1 MDTMNEIGLIISET
15 TTGLSGIDM
24 TNYVKCAF
32 ILIGV
37 LLMIL
42 VIRLIVNGINRG

>member
-1 MDTMNEIGLIISET
+1 MDAMNETELIISET
-15 TTGLSGIDM
+15 VIGLSGIDM

-32 ILIGV
+32 ILIGI

-42 VIRLIVNGINRG
+42 VIRLIVNSINRG

>member
-1 MDTMNEIGLIISET
+1 MDTINETGLIISEM

-32 ILIGV
+32 ILIGI

-42 VIRLIVNGINRG
+42 VIQLIINGINRE

>member
-1 MDTMNEIGLIISET
+1 MDTINETRLIISEMT
-15 TTGLSGIDM
+15 KGLSGIDM

-37 LLMIL
+37 LFMVL
-42 VIRLIVNGINRG
+42 VIQLIIDGINRG